1 MGRGSLALLSIGAMC
16 VCMYL
21 GGCLNWH
28 ILSLPCCC
36 CCQGSRVFIAT
47 LGSIFHCKVY
57 LDLISEPYSRFTDV
71 RKHANQEQS
80 NEGNAVAT
88 TNLEDVL
95 YYIKDIQ
102 AAFFFRS
109 KFVPWRFGR

>member
-1 MGRGSLALLSIGAMC
+1 
-16 VCMYL
+16 
-21 GGCLNWH
+21 
-28 ILSLPCCC
+28 
-36 CCQGSRVFIAT
+36 
-47 LGSIFHCKVY
+47 